1 VIEAMAYRRPVVV
14 TEAGGMPELVR
25 DGVDGLVV
33 PVRDPEALALAL
45 DRIARDPELAK
56 TFGNNGHQRISTDFN
71 TDATVKQTL
80 ELYQELTDELHA

>member
-1 VIEAMAYRRPVVV
+1 
-14 TEAGGMPELVR
+14 MPELVR

-33 PVRDPEALALAL
+33 PIRDPEALALAL

-56 TFGNNGHQRISTDFN
+56 TFGSNGHQRISTDFN
-71 TDATVKQTL
+71 TDTTLQQTL